1 MTQIT
6 ERIRCVE
13 VARADGLITQVYI
26 LSCEGGIILV
36 DVGFTQLCLNNI
48 SAELREIGKGWG
60 DVRMV
65 LITHAHGD
73 HIDNLER
80 VLELAGNPEVII
92 GEGDEKMLEEQTG
105 VKADAILDTGDLIGA
120 CGGIEVVR
128 IPGHSDGNLCFYLR
142 KERALIVGDTIF
154 GDEDGSLYPPPEKYS
169 SDAALAARGLSK
181 LLNYDFDALLLS
193 HGVNVLSG
201 ARRRVEDLVDAI
213 V

>member
-48 SAELREIGKGWG
+48 SAELREIGKVWG

-193 HGVNVLSG
+193 HGINVLSG